1 MLAERSGLNMCHR
14 KLHTLDK
21 TIQDFEDRLW
31 DMYDDLIFDWK
42 VDPLTQCSEEHLMGE
57 RLDDG
62 RIYVKRRVDRSPNRS
77 PR

>member
-1 MLAERSGLNMCHR
+1 MFCR
-14 KLHTLDK
+14 KLRTIDK

-31 DMYDDLIFDWK
+31 DMYDDPMRFH
-42 VDPLTQCSEEHLMGE
+42 VHSTTLTQNSEEHIMGE

-62 RIYVKRRVDRSPNRS
+62 KIYIRRRVDRSPNRS